1 MDMHSK
7 REMRKNKK
15 MNEDTKS
22 LPSTS
27 INWFPGHMAKT
38 RRQITEDLKLVD
50 VIVEILDARIPISSQ
65 NPEIQE
71 ITDNLKKLINNNRY
85 DIMLYIRPYKNLE
98 KEKLSKALEILIN
111 QIDDIQLNDKYTRML
126 EINKAILWLNSS
138 VNIELVLAK
147 IAKALGR

>member
-1 MDMHSK
+1 MIEK
-7 REMRKNKK
+7 IK
-15 MNEDTKS
+15 
-22 LPSTS
+22 
-27 INWFPGHMAKT
+27 
-38 RRQITEDLKLVD
+38 
-50 VIVEILDARIPISSQ
+50 
-65 NPEIQE
+65 E

-111 QIDDIQLNDKYTRML
+111 QIDEIKLNDKYNRML

>member
-1 MDMHSK
+1 MD
-7 REMRKNKK
+7 
-15 MNEDTKS
+15 D
-22 LPSTS
+22 
-27 INWFPGHMAKT
+27 
-38 RRQITEDLKLVD
+38 
-50 VIVEILDARIPISSQ
+50 
-65 NPEIQE
+65 PEIQE

-85 DIMLYIRPYKNLE
+85 DIMLYIRSYKNLE

-111 QIDDIQLNDKYTRML
+111 QIDNIQLNDKYNRML

>member
-1 MDMHSK
+1 MD
-7 REMRKNKK
+7 
-15 MNEDTKS
+15 D
-22 LPSTS
+22 
-27 INWFPGHMAKT
+27 
-38 RRQITEDLKLVD
+38 
-50 VIVEILDARIPISSQ
+50 
-65 NPEIQE
+65 PEIQE

-111 QIDDIQLNDKYTRML
+111 QIDKIQLNDKYNRML

>member
-1 MDMHSK
+1 MD
-7 REMRKNKK
+7 
-15 MNEDTKS
+15 D
-22 LPSTS
+22 
-27 INWFPGHMAKT
+27 
-38 RRQITEDLKLVD
+38 
-50 VIVEILDARIPISSQ
+50 
-65 NPEIQE
+65 PEIQE
-71 ITDNLKKLINNNRY
+71 ITDNLKKLINNNKY

-111 QIDDIQLNDKYTRML
+111 QIDKIQLNDKYNRML

>member
-1 MDMHSK
+1 MD
-7 REMRKNKK
+7 
-15 MNEDTKS
+15 D
-22 LPSTS
+22 
-27 INWFPGHMAKT
+27 
-38 RRQITEDLKLVD
+38 
-50 VIVEILDARIPISSQ
+50 
-65 NPEIQE
+65 PEIQE

-85 DIMLYIRPYKNLE
+85 DIMLYIRSYKNLE

-111 QIDDIQLNDKYTRML
+111 QIDEIQLNDKYNRML

>member
-1 MDMHSK
+1 MD
-7 REMRKNKK
+7 
-15 MNEDTKS
+15 D
-22 LPSTS
+22 
-27 INWFPGHMAKT
+27 
-38 RRQITEDLKLVD
+38 
-50 VIVEILDARIPISSQ
+50 
-65 NPEIQE
+65 PEIQE

-111 QIDDIQLNDKYTRML
+111 QIDEIQLNDKYTRML

>member
-1 MDMHSK
+1 MD
-7 REMRKNKK
+7 
-15 MNEDTKS
+15 D
-22 LPSTS
+22 
-27 INWFPGHMAKT
+27 
-38 RRQITEDLKLVD
+38 
-50 VIVEILDARIPISSQ
+50 
-65 NPEIQE
+65 PEIQE
-71 ITDNLKKLINNNRY
+71 ITNNLKKLINNNKY

>member
-1 MDMHSK
+1 MD
-7 REMRKNKK
+7 
-15 MNEDTKS
+15 D
-22 LPSTS
+22 
-27 INWFPGHMAKT
+27 
-38 RRQITEDLKLVD
+38 
-50 VIVEILDARIPISSQ
+50 
-65 NPEIQE
+65 PEIQE

-111 QIDDIQLNDKYTRML
+111 QIDDIQLNDKYNRML

>member
-1 MDMHSK
+1 MD
-7 REMRKNKK
+7 
-15 MNEDTKS
+15 D
-22 LPSTS
+22 
-27 INWFPGHMAKT
+27 
-38 RRQITEDLKLVD
+38 
-50 VIVEILDARIPISSQ
+50 
-65 NPEIQE
+65 PEIKE

-111 QIDDIQLNDKYTRML
+111 QIDEIKLNDKYNRML

>member
-1 MDMHSK
+1 MD
-7 REMRKNKK
+7 
-15 MNEDTKS
+15 D
-22 LPSTS
+22 
-27 INWFPGHMAKT
+27 
-38 RRQITEDLKLVD
+38 
-50 VIVEILDARIPISSQ
+50 
-65 NPEIQE
+65 PEIQE

-85 DIMLYIRPYKNLE
+85 DIMLYIRTYKNLE

-111 QIDDIQLNDKYTRML
+111 QIDKIQLNDKYNRML